1 MANEITL
8 QQAQDMVAT
17 PQRTNS
23 MLSTREAQEVQ
34 AAVFMAKRFPRNE
47 NESLARILR
56 ACDRVG
62 LATKAFYSYP
72 KGGSQVS
79 GPSVRLAEA
88 MAQAWG
94 NIQSGV
100 VELEQRDGESMCMA
114 YCWDIETNTRECK
127 IFTVKHQISTK
138 NGMKVL
144 TDPRDIYEQV
154 ANQGARRKRACI
166 LNIIP
171 GDIVDEAVARCNK
184 TLQGNNR
191 RPLIDRLRE
200 VVDFFQ
206 TRYSVPLSSIEKY
219 FGYPL
224 DVFTE
229 QDGIT
234 LTGIYNS
241 LKDGVAKREDY
252 FQLPK
257 IPAAED
263 APQSDNP
270 DTKPGTTPEPKSDSP
285 DAKADKKPNSSK
297 SRQVSI
303 YDL

>member
-1 MANEITL
+1 MNEMSL
-8 QQAQDMVAT
+8 YQAQEMVSAPNST
-17 PQRTNS
+17 KS

-34 AAVFMAKRFPRNE
+34 AAVFMAKSFPRNE
-47 NESLARILR
+47 NESLGRILR
-56 ACDRVG
+56 SCDRIG
-62 LATKAFYSYP
+62 LAAKAVYSYP
-72 KGGSQVS
+72 KGGTQVT

-88 MAQAWG
+88 IAQAWG

-100 VELEQRDGESMCMA
+100 VELEQRDGESTCMA

-127 IFTVKHQISTK
+127 IFTVKHQISTR

-144 TDPRDIYEQV
+144 TDPREIYELV

-171 GDIVDEAVARCNK
+171 GDIVDEAMARCNK
-184 TLQGNNR
+184 TLQSNNR
-191 RPLIDRLRE
+191 KPLIDRLRDL
-200 VVDFFQ
+200 VDMFQ
-206 TRYSVPLSSIEKY
+206 TRYSVPLTSIEKY

-234 LTGIYNS
+234 LAGIYNA
-241 LKDGVAKREDY
+241 LKDGAAKREDY

-257 IPAAED
+257 LVESED
-263 APQSDNP
+263 PQQVEGEGVP
-270 DTKPGTTPEPKSDSP
+270 VTKSRKKSD
-285 DAKADKKPNSSK
+285 AK
-297 SRQVSI
+297 QVSI
-303 YDL
+303 NEL

>member
-1 MANEITL
+1 MSEMSL
-8 QQAQDMVAT
+8 YQAQEMVAA
-17 PQRTNS
+17 PQATNA
-23 MLSTREAQEVQ
+23 MLATRETQEVQ

-47 NESLARILR
+47 NESLARIMR
-56 ACDRVG
+56 SCDRVG
-62 LATKAFYSYP
+62 LATKAVYSYP
-72 KGGSQVS
+72 KGGTQVS

-88 MAQAWG
+88 IAQAWG

-100 VELEQRDGESMCMA
+100 VELEQRDGESTCMA
-114 YCWDIETNTRECK
+114 YCWDVETNTRECK
-127 IFTVKHQISTK
+127 IFTVKHQISTR

-144 TDPRDIYEQV
+144 TDPRDIYELV

-171 GDIVDEAVARCNK
+171 GDIVDEAMARCNK

-200 VVDFFQ
+200 LVDMFQ
-206 TRYSVPLSSIEKY
+206 TRYSVPLASIEKY

-229 QDGIT
+229 QDGAT
-234 LTGIYNS
+234 LAGIYNS

-257 IPAAED
+257 ISAAED
-263 APQSDNP
+263 DQQTEEEPAAPKGGKKKS
-270 DTKPGTTPEPKSDSP
+270 EPK
-285 DAKADKKPNSSK
+285 
-297 SRQVSI
+297 QVSI
-303 YDL
+303 NDL

>member
-1 MANEITL
+1 MTNEMSL
-8 QQAQDMVAT
+8 YQAQEMVAA
-17 PQRTNS
+17 PQKPTGA
-23 MLSTREAQEVQ
+23 MVSTREAQEVQ
-34 AAVFMAKRFPRNE
+34 AAVFMAKQFPRNE
-47 NESLARILR
+47 NESIARIMR
-56 ACDRVG
+56 ACDRLG
-62 LATKAFYSYP
+62 LATKAVYSYP
-72 KGGSQVS
+72 KGGTNVT

-100 VELEQRDGESMCMA
+100 VELEQREGESTCMA

-138 NGMKVL
+138 KGMKVL
-144 TDPRDIYEQV
+144 TDPREIYELV

-171 GDIVDEAVARCNK
+171 DDVTELAVERCNK
-184 TLQGNNR
+184 TLQNGNR

-200 VVDFFQ
+200 MVDLFQ

-219 FGYPL
+219 FGYTL
-224 DVFTE
+224 DAFTE

-234 LTGIYNS
+234 LANIFNA
-241 LKDGVAKREDY
+241 LKDGEAKREDY

-257 IPAAED
+257 INTAED
-263 APQSDNP
+263 APEP
-270 DTKPGTTPEPKSDSP
+270 DGKENTAPKPEKKGN
-285 DAKADKKPNSSK
+285 AK
-297 SRQVSI
+297 QVSI
-303 YDL
+303 NDL

>member
-1 MANEITL
+1 MNEMSL
-8 QQAQDMVAT
+8 YQAQEMVAA
-17 PQRTNS
+17 PQQTTDT
-23 MLSTREAQEVQ
+23 MVSTREAQEVQ

-47 NESLARILR
+47 NESIARILR
-56 ACDRVG
+56 ACDRIG
-62 LATKAFYSYP
+62 LATKAVYSYP
-72 KGGSQVS
+72 KGGTNVT

-100 VELEQRDGESMCMA
+100 VELEQRDGESTCMA

-138 NGMKVL
+138 KGMKVL
-144 TDPRDIYEQV
+144 TDPREIYELV

-171 GDIVDEAVARCNK
+171 GDVTELAVERCNK
-184 TLQGNNR
+184 TLQSGNR

-200 VVDFFQ
+200 MVDFFQ
-206 TRYSVPLSSIEKY
+206 TRFSVPLSSIEKY
-219 FGYPL
+219 FGYKL
-224 DVFTE
+224 DAFTE

-234 LTGIYNS
+234 LANIFNA
-241 LKDGVAKREDY
+241 LKDGEAKREDY

-257 IPAAED
+257 ITASED
-263 APQSDNP
+263 EPQPDDKENTAPKTRKKG
-270 DTKPGTTPEPKSDSP
+270 DTK
-285 DAKADKKPNSSK
+285 
-297 SRQVSI
+297 QVSI
-303 YDL
+303 SDL

>member
-1 MANEITL
+1 MTNEMTL
-8 QQAQDMVAT
+8 HQAQEAMTTTAAS
-17 PQRTNS
+17 NS

-47 NESLARILR
+47 NEALARILR

-62 LATKAFYSYP
+62 LATKAVYSYP
-72 KGGSQVS
+72 KGGSKVS

-100 VELEQRDGESMCMA
+100 VELEQRDGESTCMA

-144 TDPRDIYEQV
+144 TDPRDIYELV

-171 GDIVDEAVARCNK
+171 GDITDEAVARCNK

-200 VVDFFQ
+200 MVDIFQ

-229 QDGIT
+229 QDGMD
-234 LTGIYNS
+234 LAGIYNA
-241 LKDGVAKREDY
+241 LRDGVSKREDY

-257 IPAAED
+257 VSPKEEEQQPDSPAPTED
-263 APQSDNP
+263 KKKKKD
-270 DTKPGTTPEPKSDSP
+270 EPK
-285 DAKADKKPNSSK
+285 K
-297 SRQVSI
+297 VSVN
-303 YDL
+303 DL

>member
-1 MANEITL
+1 MNEMTL
-8 QQAQDMVAT
+8 MQAQEMVSA
-17 PQRTNS
+17 PQPTNS

-62 LATKAFYSYP
+62 LATKAVYSYP
-72 KGGSQVS
+72 KGGTKVS

-88 MAQAWG
+88 IAQAWG

-100 VELEQRDGESMCMA
+100 VELEQRDGESTCMA

-127 IFTVKHQISTK
+127 IFTVKHAIQTK
-138 NGMKVL
+138 SGMKVL
-144 TDPRDIYEQV
+144 TDPRDIYELV
-154 ANQGARRKRACI
+154 ANQGARRKRSCI

-184 TLQGNNR
+184 TLSGNNR

-200 VVDFFQ
+200 MVDLFQ
-206 TRYSVPLSSIEKY
+206 TKYSVPLSSIEKY

-229 QDGIT
+229 TDGVN
-234 LTGIYNS
+234 LAGIYNA
-241 LKDGVAKREDY
+241 LRDGVAKREDY

-257 IPAAED
+257 VSDTEGEAQTTED
-263 APQSDNP
+263 TSCGED
-270 DTKPGTTPEPKSDSP
+270 KSKKTG
-285 DAKADKKPNSSK
+285 AKK
-297 SRQVSI
+297 VSVN
-303 YDL
+303 DL

>member
-1 MANEITL
+1 MTNEMSL
-8 QQAQDMVAT
+8 YQAQEMVSA
-17 PQRTNS
+17 PQSTNS

-34 AAVFMAKRFPRNE
+34 AAVFMAKRFPRDE

-56 ACDRVG
+56 ACDRIG
-62 LATKAFYSYP
+62 LAQKAVYSYP
-72 KGGSQVS
+72 KGGSKVS

-100 VELEQRDGESMCMA
+100 VELEQRDGESTCMA

-144 TDPRDIYEQV
+144 TDPRDIYELV

-171 GDIVDEAVARCNK
+171 GDITDEAVNRCNK
-184 TLQGNNR
+184 TLQAGNRNLP
-191 RPLIDRLRE
+191 PLLDRLRE
-200 VVDFFQ
+200 ITGLLQ
-206 TRYSVPLSSIEKY
+206 KYYSVPLASVEKY
-219 FGYPL
+219 FGYKL

-229 QDGIT
+229 MDFQNLI
-234 LTGIYNS
+234 GIYNA
-241 LKDGVAKREDY
+241 LRDGAVKREDY

-257 IPAAED
+257 VTTSEDDPQPDDKENAA
-263 APQSDNP
+263 
-270 DTKPGTTPEPKSDSP
+270 PK
-285 DAKADKKPNSSK
+285 ASK
-297 SRQVSI
+297 RREANQVSI
-303 YDL
+303 SDL

>member
-1 MANEITL
+1 MQNEMTL
-8 QQAQDMVAT
+8 YQAQEMVAS
-17 PQRTNS
+17 PQKPTGA
-23 MLSTREAQEVQ
+23 MVSTREAQEVQ
-34 AAVFMAKRFPRNE
+34 AAVFMAKQFPRNE
-47 NESLARILR
+47 NESIARIMR

-62 LATKAFYSYP
+62 LATKAVYSYP
-72 KGGSQVS
+72 KGGTNVS

-100 VELEQRDGESMCMA
+100 VELEQREGESTCMA

-138 NGMKVL
+138 KGMKVL
-144 TDPRDIYEQV
+144 TDPREIYELV

-171 GDIVDEAVARCNK
+171 GDVTELAVERCNK
-184 TLQGNNR
+184 TLQSGNR

-200 VVDFFQ
+200 MVDLFH
-206 TRYSVPLSSIEKY
+206 TRYSVPISSIERY
-219 FGYPL
+219 FGYKL
-224 DVFTE
+224 DAFTE

-234 LTGIYNS
+234 LANIYNA
-241 LKDGVAKREDY
+241 LKDGVASREDY

-257 IPAAED
+257 IISAEDDAQPVSEESEPAA
-263 APQSDNP
+263 
-270 DTKPGTTPEPKSDSP
+270 
-285 DAKADKKPNSSK
+285 KKGGKRNATS
-297 SRQVSI
+297 QVSI
-303 YDL
+303 NDL